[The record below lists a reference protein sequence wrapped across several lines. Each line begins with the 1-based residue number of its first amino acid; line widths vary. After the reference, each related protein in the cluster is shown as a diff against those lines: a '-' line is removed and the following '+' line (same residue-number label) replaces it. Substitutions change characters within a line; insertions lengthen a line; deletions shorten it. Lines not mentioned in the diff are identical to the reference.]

1 MLRNLTAALNN
12 HLGRGPEQE
21 VRVVH
26 LHDEQA
32 LAEGHDGGG
41 VEDAE
46 ELGILLVGG
55 LPDGPRH
62 QYLALLIVTWTI
74 HANVLQTIN
83 LRPGSLNTIII

>member
-1 MLRNLTAALNN
+1 MLRNVTAALNT

-62 QYLALLIVTWTI
+62 QYLEMIVTWTI
-74 HANVLQTIN
+74 HAILQTIN
-83 LRPGSLNTIII
+83 LMKGKAGNS

>member
-12 HLGRGPEQE
+12 RLGRGPEQE

-32 LAEGHDGGG
+32 LAEGRDGGR

-55 LPDGPRH
+55 LPAGPRH
-62 QYLALLIVTWTI
+62 QDLALILTRTI
-74 HANVLQTIN
+74 HAILQTIN
-83 LRPGSLNTIII
+83 LRK

>member
-1 MLRNLTAALNN
+1 MLRNVTAALNT

-62 QYLALLIVTWTI
+62 QYLEMIVTWTI
-74 HANVLQTIN
+74 HAILQTIN
-83 LRPGSLNTIII
+83 LRQGRELLIP